1 MSQHRRARFWLR
13 LRGAV
18 TMVKIDPVTD
28 GQIPM
33 GKIYE
38 SIDEKLRGWLSAQKV
53 FFVATAPL
61 SSEGH
66 VNCSPKDGE
75 SFRILDERTVAYL
88 DLTGSGVETIAHLKE
103 NERIVLMFCAFAG
116 APKIVRLHGRG
127 EVIES
132 RNPDFERW
140 QSIFPAKPGI
150 RSYIKVHLTRIS
162 DSCGYGVPL
171 YEYREE
177 RTQLKAWTEHKGEE
191 AIKAYQQA
199 VNAHSIDGLVGLNT
213 LDSCRS

>member
-1 MSQHRRARFWLR
+1 
-13 LRGAV
+13 
-18 TMVKIDPVTD
+18 
-28 GQIPM
+28 M

-38 SIDEKLRGWLSAQKV
+38 SIDDKLRDWLSAQKV

-61 SSEGH
+61 AREGH

-75 SFRILDERTVAYL
+75 SFRIIDSRTVAYL

-127 EVIES
+127 EVIEPGD
-132 RNPDFERW
+132 RDFERLR
-140 QSIFPAKPGI
+140 SLFPASAGI
-150 RSYIKVHLTRIS
+150 RSVIRVHLTRIS

-171 YEYREE
+171 YEFREQ
-177 RTQLKAWTEHKGEE
+177 RSQLKAWVERKGEE
-191 AIKAYQQA
+191 AIKAYQLE
-199 VNAHSIDGLVGLNT
+199 VNANSIDGLIGLRP
-213 LDSCRS
+213 LD